1 MSRNF
6 TVMARTAGKAAKAAK
21 AAKKTR
27 TNIQRSN
34 STKVSALNML
44 KSGVSPGDV
53 SANLKIPARTLRDW
67 KKDAKDAGTW
77 DGAGDSGLARPA
89 KRKTDPG
96 SGGHNRKVTDD
107 LKKEMKEKLRRDPFL
122 TPFGL
127 QTAIPGLSSV
137 SRSTIRRV
145 VSKELQI
152 PSRCAAKKPFL
163 TPAQK
168 MRRLDW
174 AKKHKRWSQA
184 KWAKVL
190 WSDETHIELWQG
202 AQVNKRCR
210 RPSSIS
216 RYHPRFVMRTVKHPP
231 KLMIWASFGDGKLGD
246 LYFVEP
252 NAKMNARMY
261 QEVLQRH
268 LRRSLEKTGCS
279 IFMQDG
285 APCHKA
291 KTIMAWLGNSGV
303 PVLDWVGQSCD
314 LNPIEN
320 KWTRLKRIIATYPA
334 ASNLDELA
342 KNIKKAW
349 KELGKDTEYLKALTQ
364 SMPSRI
370 AAVIE
375 ANGDI
380 TKY

>member
-1 MSRNF
+1 M
-6 TVMARTAGKAAKAAK
+6 VRTKSAKATKK
-21 AAKKTR
+21 AVQAAQAATSSR
-27 TNIQRSN
+27 ECMQRSN

-53 SANLKIPARTLRDW
+53 SKNLKIPARTLSRW
-67 KKDAKDAGTW
+67 KKDAEDSGTW
-77 DGAGDSGLARPA
+77 AGAGDSGLARPA
-89 KRKTDPG
+89 KRKSDPG
-96 SGGHNRKVTDD
+96 SGGHNRKITAET
-107 LKKEMKEKLRRDPFL
+107 KTKIRQKLRRDPFL
-122 TPFGL
+122 TSYGL
-127 QTAIPGLSSV
+127 QAAIPELRTV
-137 SRSTIRRV
+137 SQRTIQRV
-145 VSKELQI
+145 VTKELKI
-152 PSRCAAKKPFL
+152 PSRVAAKKPFL

-168 MRRLDW
+168 ERRLDW
-174 AKKHKRWSQA
+174 AKKHKRWSKV
-184 KWAKVL
+184 KWSKVL

-252 NAKMNARMY
+252 NAKMNAQMY
-261 QEVLQRH
+261 KGVLQRH
-268 LRRSLEKTGCS
+268 LKRSMEKTGCS

-375 ANGDI
+375 ANGNI